1 MKKDSTSPHVFH
13 SISELHRALGLPK
26 PVHPLISLVNY
37 SEVTMEAMDAGHAML
52 LNFYKISF
60 KTNFRGQIKYG
71 QQYYDFEEGGLS
83 FFAPGQVITVTEAD
97 GDYTGYTLLVHPDF
111 LLHHPLGTAIRQYGF
126 FAYAANEA
134 LCLSDQERA
143 TIVAIFATL
152 EQELTHAIDSFS
164 QTILLSQI
172 EQLLN
177 YSHRYYARQFITR
190 RAVYHDV
197 VARVEE
203 LLLQYFATGQPLVS
217 GLPTV
222 QYLAEQLHQ
231 SPRYLSDLLR
241 QHTGQNAQQHIH
253 DHLLAKAKELLSTQH
268 LSVAEVAYQLGFEHA
283 QSFSKLFKRKTQSTP
298 VEFQQSLN

>member
-1 MKKDSTSPHVFH
+1 MKKETHSPHVFN
-13 SISELHRALGLPK
+13 SISELHRALNLPK

-37 SEVTMEAMDAGHAML
+37 SEVTMDAVDAGHALL

-60 KTNFRGQIKYG
+60 KTNFRGQVKYG

-111 LLHHPLGTAIRQYGF
+111 LRHHPLGTAIRQYGF

-152 EQELTHAIDSFS
+152 EQELTHAIDPFS
-164 QTILLSQI
+164 QTILLAQI
-172 EQLLN
+172 EQLLH

-190 RAVYHDV
+190 KAVDHDV
-197 VARVEE
+197 VARVEA

-222 QYLAEQLHQ
+222 QYLADQLHQ

-253 DHLLAKAKELLSTQH
+253 EHLLAKAKELLSAQH

>member
-1 MKKDSTSPHVFH
+1 MKKEPNTPHVFN
-13 SISELHRALGLPK
+13 SISELHRSLGLLK
-26 PVHPLISLVNY
+26 PVHPLISLVDY
-37 SEVTMEAMDAGHAML
+37 SEVPREAMTASPAMM

-60 KTNFRGQIKYG
+60 KTNFRGRLKYG

-83 FFAPGQVITVTEAD
+83 FFAPGQVIAATED
-97 GDYTGYTLLVHPDF
+97 GGDYTGYTLLVHPDF
-111 LLHHPLGTAIRQYGF
+111 LLHHPLGASIRQYSF

-134 LCLSDQERA
+134 LCLSDKERA
-143 TIVAIFATL
+143 TVVAVFATL
-152 EQELTHAIDSFS
+152 EQELAHAIDAFS

-177 YSHRYYARQFITR
+177 YSRRYYARQFITR
-190 RAVYHDV
+190 QAAYHDV

-203 LLLQYFATGQPLVS
+203 LLLQYFATGQPLVT

-231 SPRYLSDLLR
+231 SPRHLSDLLR

-253 DHLLAKAKELLSTQH
+253 SHLLAKAKELLSAQH
-268 LSVAEVAYQLGFEHA
+268 LSVAQVAYQLGFEHA
-283 QSFSKLFKRKTQSTP
+283 QSFSKLFKRKTHATP

>member
-1 MKKDSTSPHVFH
+1 MRLSDQTFNQ
-13 SISELHRALGLPK
+13 G
-26 PVHPLISLVNY
+26 
-37 SEVTMEAMDAGHAML
+37 
-52 LNFYKISF
+52 
-60 KTNFRGQIKYG
+60 
-71 QQYYDFEEGGLS
+71 QYYDFEEGGLS

-97 GDYTGYTLLVHPDF
+97 GDYSGYTLLVHPDF
-111 LLHHPLGTAIRQYGF
+111 LLHHPLGTSIRQYGF

-134 LCLSDQERA
+134 LCLSDKERA
-143 TIVAIFATL
+143 TRVAIFATL
-152 EQELTHAIDSFS
+152 EQELAQAIDAFS

-177 YSHRYYARQFITR
+177 YSNRYYARQFITR
-190 RAVYHDV
+190 QAAYHDV
-197 VARVEE
+197 EA
-203 LLLQYFATGQPLVS
+203 LLLQYFATGQPLLT

-222 QYLAEQLHQ
+222 QYLAERLHM

-253 DHLLAKAKELLSTQH
+253 DHLLAKAKELLSAQH

-283 QSFSKLFKRKTQSTP
+283 QSFSKLFKRKTRFTP